1 MSAVLSARRLGKR
14 YGRKWALSDCD
25 LDVPAGHVVGL
36 VGPNGAGKTTLLH
49 LAVGL
54 LTPSAGTVEV
64 LGNAPSDNPAQLA
77 RIGFVA
83 QDTPTY
89 ARLTVSDHLALG
101 AHMNPGWDADIARRR
116 IDDID
121 LDPKQKAGTLS
132 GGQRAQLALT
142 LAVAKRPEFLILD
155 EPLAS
160 LDPLARRE
168 FLQSL
173 MEVVAEQGVSVVLSS
188 HLVADLE
195 RVCDY
200 LVVLVAS
207 RVQVA
212 GEVDEL
218 MASHHRLTGPR
229 HDTGSLP
236 GSMHVI
242 EESHT
247 DRQSTLVA
255 RCDGPVLDP
264 AWSVENLDLED
275 LVLAY
280 MGQAGVGTRRRKNRE
295 AQAKATPMGVV
306 R

>member
-14 YGRKWALSDCD
+14 YGRKWALNECD
-25 LDVPAGHVVGL
+25 LDIPSGHVVGL
-36 VGPNGAGKTTLLH
+36 VGPNGAGKTTLIH

-54 LTPSAGTVEV
+54 LTPSAGGIEV
-64 LGNAPSDNPAQLA
+64 LGNQPSDNPAQLA
-77 RIGFVA
+77 RVGFVA

-89 ARLTVSDHLALG
+89 ARLTVADHLALG
-101 AHMNPGWDADIARRR
+101 EHMNPGWDADMARRR
-116 IDDID
+116 IEDLD

-155 EPLAS
+155 EPVAS

-173 MEVVAEQGVSVVLSS
+173 MEVVVEQGVSVVLSS

-207 RVQVA
+207 RVQLA
-212 GEVDEL
+212 GEVDGL
-218 MASHHRLTGPR
+218 LASHHRLVGPR
-229 HDTGSLP
+229 HDVDALP
-236 GSMHVI
+236 RDQHVI

-247 DRQSTLVA
+247 DRQSTLVV
-255 RCDGPVLDP
+255 RSEGPILDP
-264 AWSVENLDLED
+264 SWAVEQLDLED

-280 MGQAGVGTRRRKNRE
+280 MGQAGLGTRRRRNRDD
-295 AQAKATPMGVV
+295 AAATPLDVV